1 MGLSLGNLLAGQ
13 GSPGLCT
20 WLLEEEGWAPSRGQ
34 GKQQEVAF
42 WVPAGTL
49 PSVRSSW
56 RGAIHR
62 AVAWQRNDLRG
73 LAKHQLPLLPRKCR
87 LSAAAAMWR
96 PTKSLKRFNPRKG
109 QFSLGRHLG
118 VGGREGDVQSSVAV
132 AEAGCL
138 YTRPL
143 AARAR
148 GRGAGGHN
156 SHPSFRSCAQL
167 CCSRVF

>member
-1 MGLSLGNLLAGQ
+1 MQGRAAQDFALGSWKRRAGLPAGVRA
-13 GSPGLCT
+13 SSRR
-20 WLLEEEGWAPSRGQ
+20 WLFG
-34 GKQQEVAF
+34 
-42 WVPAGTL
+42 VPAGTL

-62 AVAWQRNDLRG
+62 ALARQRNDLRG

-87 LSAAAAMWR
+87 LPAAAAMWR

-138 YTRPL
+138 YTWPL
-143 AARAR
+143 VACAR

-156 SHPSFRSCAQL
+156 SHPSCRSCAQL
-167 CCSRVF
+167 CCPHVF